1 MNGGLQNLSRIVS
14 SSNGYLHVNRRTG
27 NLQAKGSNFV
37 SRLIVWIRFKT
48 SSDYRS
54 SIVDAKRKVMASM
67 LSDEKYGENFRQQ
80 IESSDRCNGLFFNN
94 KPLSAR
100 KVRRFIDDVTQ
111 SVNQSLQQEQSQQE
125 LSVALVDWV
134 SGKGGTIASGE
145 TFEDNLNTMLAEKI
159 QEMRDIKAADVK
171 LIGVGDEIH
180 QAALNDREGM
190 ARVTDGSQALVHVSK
205 MMSRILDQRI
215 ANSRAQHQAKLRK
228 RLSVS
233 GLSEEEKQKANM
245 EIDSSKIATMDEL
258 DHYVNQRVVLQV
270 DEEFPEL
277 LQQVQA
283 KHDFHD
289 TLAGLPEIRKQLKE
303 VLVQQKDYKM
313 LSVEVARDRATE
325 LLNQWIE
332 SKQEALFAAQE
343 SQYASMADVLIKLT
357 LQEPR
362 MRKVHIQS
370 FRQAIEHAL
379 DEVYAE
385 NRSDYEALGVDKKKL
400 FSMLY
405 RFDRRGVLFNRLQK
419 LVVEIPGANPLFDSD
434 DWQASDVKG
443 VAKRYIESVSKPM
456 AASYA
461 KVLML
466 KGKIP
471 DHIYTT
477 IMEKVSKGYVWEP
490 RFIAAANGLHIN
502 SLVDKD
508 NQGFYELLD
517 SPQVV
522 RKRIGNKD
530 DFVGFSLDDLLKS
543 MLGPKHINNHKKRR
557 QVIDRVLPKEV
568 KVKLLNEL
576 DQQLQMVKSR
586 VMNQDDVDAL
596 FQRGTI
602 RFLRAQN
609 INFEAMSEK
618 Q

>member
-1 MNGGLQNLSRIVS
+1 MNGALHDLSRIVS
-14 SSNGYLHVNRRTG
+14 SSNGYLHINRRTG
-27 NLQAKGSNFV
+27 SLQTKGSNFV
-37 SRLIVWIRFKT
+37 SRLVVWIRFKT
-48 SSDYRS
+48 SSGYRS
-54 SIVDAKRKVMASM
+54 SIIDAKRKVMASM
-67 LSDEKYGENFRQQ
+67 LSDETYGENFRQQ
-80 IESSDRCNGLFFNN
+80 IESLDRHNGLFFNN

-100 KVRRFIDDVTQ
+100 KVRRFINDVTQ
-111 SVNQSLQQEQSQQE
+111 SVNKSLQQEQSQRE
-125 LSVALVDWV
+125 LSTGLVDWV

-171 LIGVGDEIH
+171 LMGIGDEIH

-190 ARVTDGSQALVHVSK
+190 ASVTDGAQALVHVNK

-228 RLSVS
+228 RLSAS
-233 GLSEEEKQKANM
+233 GLSDEEKQKVNM

-258 DHYVNQRVVLQV
+258 DHYVNQRVMLQV

-289 TLAGLPEIRKQLKE
+289 TLSGLPEIRKQLKE
-303 VLVQQKDYKM
+303 TLAQQKDYKM
-313 LSVEVARDRATE
+313 LSIEVARDKVTG

-332 SKQEALFAAQE
+332 SKQEALLAAQE
-343 SQYASMADVLIKLT
+343 SQYASVADVLIKLT

-362 MRKVHIQS
+362 VKKAHIQS
-370 FRQAIEHAL
+370 FRQAIEQAL
-379 DEVYAE
+379 DEVYVK

-419 LVVEIPGANPLFDSD
+419 LIVEMPGAASLFDSD
-434 DWQASDVKG
+434 DWQVPDVKG

-456 AASYA
+456 VASYTR
-461 KVLML
+461 VLML
-466 KGKIP
+466 KEEVP

-477 IMEKVSKGYVWEP
+477 MMEKVSKGYVWEP
-490 RFIAAANGLHIN
+490 RFISAANGLHIN

-522 RKRIGNKD
+522 RKRIGSKD
-530 DFVGFSLDDLLKS
+530 DFVSFSLDDLLKS
-543 MLGPKHINNHKKRR
+543 MLGPKHVNNHKKRR
-557 QVIDRVLPKEV
+557 QAIDRVMPKEV

-576 DQQLQMVKSR
+576 DRQLQMVKSR

-602 RFLRAQN
+602 RFLRTQN
-609 INFEAMSEK
+609 INFEVMLDKE
-618 Q
+618 